1 MYKWMDKTGK
11 RLKDSAW
18 VDEEKSPYLGHL
30 TQQPFPLNPFFR
42 SERVLSEEMR
52 QLLVEEVREK
62 KKPIK
67 VVSIE
72 QGVDAR
78 RIAAVLRMKDI
89 ERQWKQE
96 GKQLATPYAKA
107 MLRILPVHRPGNLD
121 FEPVN
126 EMHVHK
132 LTQQQLYVPV
142 AESREFTREDAAKA
156 FHRKML
162 SPDERTPHP
171 ELIQLAKDRDAG
183 VDKKQS
189 WKTLF
194 DKAKAVEDALNAK
207 VKAKRDE
214 EERRT
219 SRVDSGRFEF
229 RFKDVNVDLAGSSGR
244 GRGYVG
250 MRYGVPFNDRKKGA
264 VKIPTSMP

>member
-96 GKQLATPYAKA
+96 VSA
-107 MLRILPVHRPGNLD
+107 ILPFSQHPLPGNYYTAS
-121 FEPVN
+121 
-126 EMHVHK
+126 M
-132 LTQQQLYVPV
+132 
-142 AESREFTREDAAKA
+142 
-156 FHRKML
+156 MIIL
-162 SPDERTPHP
+162 SQID
-171 ELIQLAKDRDAG
+171 
-183 VDKKQS
+183 
-189 WKTLF
+189 
-194 DKAKAVEDALNAK
+194 
-207 VKAKRDE
+207 
-214 EERRT
+214 
-219 SRVDSGRFEF
+219 
-229 RFKDVNVDLAGSSGR
+229 
-244 GRGYVG
+244 
-250 MRYGVPFNDRKKGA
+250 
-264 VKIPTSMP
+264 